1 MCILCGVARP
11 TQTVQVANGE
21 LQYVGLLQFAHIL
34 SFSLQGTNHQILQ
47 FVQTLVDPRPPLP
60 FQ

>member
-21 LQYVGLLQFAHIL
+21 LQDVGLLQFAHIL
-34 SFSLQGTNHQILQ
+34 SFSLKNTYSM
-47 FVQTLVDPRPPLP
+47 
-60 FQ
+60 